1 MQGVESLMV
10 APLYSETKLIGF
22 IGVDNPNEK
31 HFIHCQ
37 LLRSVA
43 SLIVND
49 IQKRITLE
57 QRVINALARIYISMY
72 LVNISGG
79 YNRKN
84 LTVTVMC
91 ENMSSRRSMLQNRC
105 VPRWSI

>member
-1 MQGVESLMV
+1 M
-10 APLYSETKLIGF
+10 
-22 IGVDNPNEK
+22 DNPNENTYTLS
-31 HFIHCQ
+31 

-72 LVNISGG
+72 LGNMPADTQKEFNSNSDV
-79 YNRKN
+79 RK
-84 LTVTVMC
+84 
-91 ENMSSRRSMLQNRC
+91 
-105 VPRWSI
+105 